1 MQGRY
6 IGDHDGKALRMIMDN
21 NVKSSKANNKHEFE
35 EYVGVMLDNNKAY
48 KLSAPALLSGS
59 EPFILSINNNQNIS
73 GYALQPTKPA
83 QERTTQLTTLVPIKI
98 MAYDDNDILIFVKSK
113 PEYNMEIVMNQ
124 GQIKAPLCAIM

>member
-1 MQGRY
+1 MMNSRVMTVAGRLINKFQTGFMQGRY

-59 EPFILSINNNQNIS
+59 GTSEVW
-73 GYALQPTKPA
+73 
-83 QERTTQLTTLVPIKI
+83 VP
-98 MAYDDNDILIFVKSK
+98 NRVH
-113 PEYNMEIVMNQ
+113 
-124 GQIKAPLCAIM
+124 